1 MSNRFRLLLMFPFF
15 IFSTMGWFGWAISA
29 HLKEPWIGPTIFYS
43 LLNFAQAISS
53 IALVVHSRNVLY
65 VYTKCKHLY
74 RSISYV
80 VDAHSNYAPESFGTI
95 K

>member
-1 MSNRFRLLLMFPFF
+1 MFPFF

-53 IALVVHSRNVLY
+53 IASVVHSQNILSVLIA
-65 VYTKCKHLY
+65 
-74 RSISYV
+74 SIHT
-80 VDAHSNYAPESFGTI
+80 DLFRTL
-95 K
+95 